1 MQSETLRLFRMA
13 KNLKQKVIAD
23 LLGMSQANYSN
34 LENGKTKI
42 NSDAAKKLAEY
53 YGVEED
59 VFFIDHAP
67 TMKPAIA
74 VQPYFTHHSV
84 QSFETNE
91 ALLEPILERME
102 LLLNILSDE
111 KEELANE
118 RRQLSAVFDKLAN
131 KFDTRL

>member
-1 MQSETLRLFRMA
+1 MQSDTLRLLRVA

-53 YGVEED
+53 YGVGMD
-59 VFFIDHAP
+59 VFFLPHP
-67 TMKPAIA
+67 PATNTSIA
-74 VQPYFTHHSV
+74 VHPQFINQSV
-84 QSFETNE
+84 SFFEANET
-91 ALLEPILERME
+91 LLDPILERME

-111 KEELANE
+111 KEELTNE
-118 RRQLSAVFDKLAN
+118 RRQIAAVLEKLAN